1 MYKYLSK
8 IIFIQF
14 LNLLFP
20 FLFMKLLLKN
30 LDPNFFSETELITSL
45 GAFCFL
51 IIEFSFSIV
60 AVLLLKKKKLSIA
73 RINYVNT
80 NIILLRF
87 IIFLITS
94 VFIFIVILLL
104 NISIIKNWFYIF
116 FFIFSSI
123 FDLGWFYVL
132 KNKYHIYF
140 FNSVFLK
147 NFIILIFIYLFI
159 DNIKSYY
166 ILFFSLIPLLVNIVL
181 IFVNRLFIKFKYFS
195 PIFIRVITSKG
206 LKLTISDVVIASYSY
221 LDVFF
226 VAFFTDPLSTT
237 KYLIVRKL
245 VKGITSL
252 VGQLPKVILKQKIGE
267 SSLLVRRSYLIYIM
281 ILLVFFLGFNFFSKI
296 LYEYFFKVSD
306 LNLFWVSF
314 LFSFTIF
321 FGPLQN
327 LYLQTKILLV
337 NNSIIYMYSYIFGL
351 FSFVFIITLLYLV
364 GMLNIY
370 SFVLVRVLSDLLII
384 FFSYF
389 NLKLNESSKKN
400 LFCLLGK

>member
-1 MYKYLSK
+1 M
-8 IIFIQF
+8 
-14 LNLLFP
+14 
-20 FLFMKLLLKN
+20 
-30 LDPNFFSETELITSL
+30 
-45 GAFCFL
+45 
-51 IIEFSFSIV
+51 
-60 AVLLLKKKKLSIA
+60 
-73 RINYVNT
+73 
-80 NIILLRF
+80 RF
-87 IIFLITS
+87 IIFLIIS
-94 VFIFIVILLL
+94 LFILIFIFLL
-104 NISIIKNWFYIF
+104 NISTIKNWFYIY
-116 FFIFSSI
+116 FFILSSV

-166 ILFFSLIPLLVNIVL
+166 ILFFSLIPLLVNILL
-181 IFVNRLFIKFKYFS
+181 IFKKKLYIKFKYFS
-195 PIFIRVITSKG
+195 PTFIRTIISKG

-226 VAFFTDPLSTT
+226 VAIFTDPLSTT

-252 VGQLPKVILKQKIGE
+252 VGQLPKVILKQKVGE
-267 SSLLVRRSYLIYIM
+267 SSLLIRRSYLIYLM
-281 ILLVFFLGFNFFSKI
+281 ILVVFFLAFNFFSKI
-296 LYEYFFKVSD
+296 LYDYFFKVSD
-306 LNLFWVSF
+306 LNLFWISF

-351 FSFVFIITLLYLV
+351 FSFVLIITLLHLL

-384 FFSYF
+384 IFSYF
-389 NLKLNESSKKN
+389 NVKLNDSSKKN
-400 LFCLLGK
+400 IFYLLGK